1 MMGLRFWT
9 IGASMVA
16 ATAAYGEP
24 ITVTFEANEET
35 KQAYEACLKEVNA
48 GGELAYL
55 YQQED
60 CLDHAL
66 GMKHARV
73 RNAWSAAYHKCM
85 DEWLADIDKNRTK
98 VGPAVWREQEDK
110 CLNDAFD
117 TRPPTHKTASK
128 FGRLP
133 RRHHPFRTR
142 PWLLSKLVRSIVR

>member
-1 MMGLRFWT
+1 M
-9 IGASMVA
+9 IGASMAA

-35 KQAYEACLKEVNA
+35 KQAYEACLEEVNA
-48 GGELAYL
+48 DGKLAYL

-66 GMKHARV
+66 GMKQARV

-85 DEWLADIDKNRTK
+85 DGWLADIDKHRTN

-110 CLNDAFD
+110 CLNNAFD
-117 TRPPTHKTASK
+117 TRSPAYKTASK
-128 FGRLP
+128 FERLP
-133 RRHHPFRTR
+133 RRHHASRRR